1 MAEVHRTVNYNDTCR
16 YLTQTRRTLWV
27 LGLLP
32 GTETRGISPPSHQS
46 LHRTGGLVSEA
57 KRRRVLILKP
67 PDLGYE
73 VI

>member
-1 MAEVHRTVNYNDTCR
+1 MSLSHADEADT
-16 YLTQTRRTLWV
+16 LGP
-27 LGLLP
+27 GLLP

-46 LHRTGGLVSEA
+46 LHRTGGLLSEA
-57 KRRRVLILKP
+57 KRRRVLILLKP